1 MAPPN
6 TYRNSSTNMIG
17 WMLEKKSLGDPRM

>member
-1 MAPPN
+1 MAPAN

-17 WMLEKKSLGDPRM
+17 WMLEKKSASGTRV